1 MILHSVLREAEEFE
15 KERGEKGSINRETGV
30 ITIPPFT
37 FLRCAIEGLAMEG
50 KKLTKEEL
58 FTSLEEKFPWL
69 RSEDGINYQVSYI
82 YLLFSCEIPQKK
94 RKCSL

>member
-1 MILHSVLREAEEFE
+1 
-15 KERGEKGSINRETGV
+15 
-30 ITIPPFT
+30 
-37 FLRCAIEGLAMEG
+37 MEG

-82 YLLFSCEIPQKK
+82 YLLFSLYFLRNHTQKENVHYNINK
-94 RKCSL
+94 LNQKYE